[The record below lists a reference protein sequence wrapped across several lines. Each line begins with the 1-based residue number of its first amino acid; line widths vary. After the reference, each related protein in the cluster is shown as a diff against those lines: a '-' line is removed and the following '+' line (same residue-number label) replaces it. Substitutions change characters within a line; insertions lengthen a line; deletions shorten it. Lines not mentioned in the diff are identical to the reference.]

1 LPPAWKDLKWR
12 HTLVGWWWRHDRW
25 ARVFQEIDSVIAFF
39 SLFLFLWNRKRVTSV
54 METNHGH
61 VASGVR
67 PFYGKMIGIKI
78 FMIFFFFLKSWSS
91 NLRFPKWTQNYF
103 LFPLFSTATVVT
115 HSPPQGISH
124 KRREILLLVRRGW
137 GAKEE
142 GHGRR
147 EESVKTGKVLLRT
160 R

>member
-1 LPPAWKDLKWR
+1 
-12 HTLVGWWWRHDRW
+12 
-25 ARVFQEIDSVIAFF
+25 
-39 SLFLFLWNRKRVTSV
+39 

-78 FMIFFFFLKSWSS
+78 FMIFFFFEIVIIQFTISQM
-91 NLRFPKWTQNYF
+91 NPNYF

-147 EESVKTGKVLLRT
+147 EESVKNGESLT
-160 R
+160 